1 MSEFHM
7 SMEEVLNL
15 EQEDFVLMFQFA
27 WTKFN
32 IQRDPM
38 SFKKKGSEDI
48 IYFNQDEKGFISHV

>member
-1 MSEFHM
+1 M

-48 IYFNQDEKGFISHV
+48 IYFNQDEKEFISHV